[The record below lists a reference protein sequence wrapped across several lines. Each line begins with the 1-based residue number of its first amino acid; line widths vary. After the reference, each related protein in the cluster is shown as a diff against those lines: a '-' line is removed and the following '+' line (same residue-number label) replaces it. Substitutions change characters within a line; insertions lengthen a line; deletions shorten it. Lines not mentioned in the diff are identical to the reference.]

1 MRHLGSLLA
10 ALVVAP
16 VAWVLLAF
24 GQTQFVW
31 GNGSAL
37 GSWPERALALAAA
50 GLLLGLVATTRI
62 SPVGPLVVGV
72 AYTGYAVAALWRR
85 GVHDAMPDP
94 VTIAGRTA
102 DLHAPVDT
110 GTAIVV
116 GVLLLVAAVSIRRW
130 QRWPKHLGPPVTDTT
145 ADTPTDTSADTPT
158 DIPGAAGP
166 ATPAPAGAGVGNDV
180 WTRPG
185 RPVEPGERVEPA
197 MAGALI
203 AAAAASERR
212 PSPRHA
218 APEKTEETEET
229 EETEDTGD
237 TGDTAAE
244 PSTVDTAEPPP
255 SIDAG
260 LSSPA
265 RDESTGQDSP
275 TSMENP
281 PPEVRPFPGLSRPV
295 PAPEKPEDLPERAES
310 TSPAGQRDEPEV
322 STPEP
327 APPPVAESP
336 SEPTQPRPGSP
347 WSAPPR
353 QHPS

>member
-10 ALVVAP
+10 ALVVGP

-24 GQTQFVW
+24 GQTEFVW
-31 GNGSAL
+31 GNGATL
-37 GSWPERALALAAA
+37 GGWPERALALAAA
-50 GLLLGLVATTRI
+50 GLLLGLIATPRI

-85 GVHDAMPDP
+85 GVHDALPDT
-94 VTIAGRTA
+94 VRIAGRTV
-102 DLHAPVDT
+102 DLQAPVDT
-110 GTAIVV
+110 GTAIAV
-116 GVLLLVAAVSIRRW
+116 GVLLLVAAVSVRRW
-130 QRWPKHLGPPVTDTT
+130 QRWPRHPAAPEAAAPGP
-145 ADTPTDTSADTPT
+145 AE
-158 DIPGAAGP
+158 PGAA
-166 ATPAPAGAGVGNDV
+166 PAPVGAGADNGV
-180 WTRPG
+180 WTRPD
-185 RPVEPGERVEPA
+185 RPAASAESAEHVEPA

-218 APEKTEETEET
+218 APEDTPD
-229 EETEDTGD
+229 TED
-237 TGDTAAE
+237 AE
-244 PSTVDTAEPPP
+244 PSTVDTSPP
-255 SIDAG
+255 IDAG

-265 RDESTGQDSP
+265 SDEPTGQDSP

-281 PPEVRPFPGLSRPV
+281 PPEIRPFPGLSQPL
-295 PAPEKPEDLPERAES
+295 PTSEKPEDLPERAES
-310 TSPAGQRDEPEV
+310 TGPAGQPDEPEV

-327 APPPVAESP
+327 TPPQAAETP